1 MQVKDRVFI
10 LKKTRYGEADLILHV
25 LNPKGARLSLFAR
38 SALKSKKRFGG
49 GVLEPTHFVSV
60 IYEDKQGRG
69 GDHPLHTLK
78 EASLIDDFDGLRT
91 DYSKL
96 ETALYFI
103 QLVHDVSREGEVHSD
118 EIFNL
123 LGNAL
128 KAAETSEALDKLR
141 IHFEVK
147 LLSHNGVLPVEAGE
161 AALLRAPIADH
172 AMIALNDL
180 EWRLVSNRA
189 QRILLEYLGSV
200 PRDH

>member
-10 LKKTRYGEADLILHV
+10 LKKTRYGDADLILHA
-25 LNPKGARLSLFAR
+25 LNPRGARLSLFAR

-69 GDHPLHTLK
+69 GEAALHTLK
-78 EASLIDDFDGLRT
+78 EASLIEDFEGLRT
-91 DYSKL
+91 DYDRL
-96 ETALYFI
+96 ETALSLI

-128 KAAETSEALDKLR
+128 KAAETSPALARLR
-141 IHFEVK
+141 VHFDVK
-147 LLSHNGVLPVEAGE
+147 LLAHHGVLPVEAEE
-161 AALLRAPIADH
+161 AELLRAPIADH
-172 AMIALNDL
+172 ASVPLADHQ
-180 EWRLVSNRA
+180 WRLIAARA
-189 QRILLEYLGSV
+189 QRVLKDYLGGI
-200 PRDH
+200 PRA